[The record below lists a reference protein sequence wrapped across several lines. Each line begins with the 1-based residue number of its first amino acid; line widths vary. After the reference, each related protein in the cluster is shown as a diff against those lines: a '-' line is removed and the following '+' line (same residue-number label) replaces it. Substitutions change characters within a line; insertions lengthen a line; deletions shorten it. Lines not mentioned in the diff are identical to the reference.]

1 VPARLLIREAVG
13 AYRRRIDTTLG
24 GRRLMQTAAMD
35 WTLEGLAS
43 AGFEGFV
50 TFADL
55 PRSSVPRAAGVYVV
69 VREHD
74 GLQSS

>member
-1 VPARLLIREAVG
+1 
-13 AYRRRIDTTLG
+13 
-24 GRRLMQTAAMD
+24 MQTAAMD

-55 PRSSVPRAAGVYVV
+55 PRESVPGAAGVYCRVP
-69 VREHD
+69 
-74 GLQSS
+74 GLMEALIPRKDESHGST